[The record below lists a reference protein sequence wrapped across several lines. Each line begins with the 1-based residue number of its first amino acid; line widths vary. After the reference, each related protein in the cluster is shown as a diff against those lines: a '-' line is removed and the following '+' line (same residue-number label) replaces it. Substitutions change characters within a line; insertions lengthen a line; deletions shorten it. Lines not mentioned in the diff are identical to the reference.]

1 MAEWLDYQTVALAV
15 IFLVGF
21 GIVWWVLSLKG
32 GAPTDAASSGAWF
45 DILGVR
51 PDASFD
57 EVNRAYQAALARCEN
72 GNAAKD
78 QRAAI
83 EWAFSQ
89 ARRRH
94 GLS

>member
-1 MAEWLDYQTVALAV
+1 MAEWLDYQTVALGV

-21 GIVWWVLSLKG
+21 GIVWWVLNLKG
-32 GAPTDAASSGAWF
+32 AAPTDSAAAGAWF

-51 PDASFD
+51 PDAPFD
-57 EVNRAYQAALARCEN
+57 EVNRAYQAALARCDTDKS
-72 GNAAKD
+72 GNNR
-78 QRAAI
+78 RAAI